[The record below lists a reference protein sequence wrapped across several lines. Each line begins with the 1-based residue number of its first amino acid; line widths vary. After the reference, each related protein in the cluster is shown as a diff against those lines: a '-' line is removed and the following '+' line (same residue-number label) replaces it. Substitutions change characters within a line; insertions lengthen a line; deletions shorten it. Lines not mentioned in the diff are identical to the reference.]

1 MDFKNYIQEI
11 IMKKILAFHLSN
23 TELQKLKQICGL
35 QNIRCEAVAPT
46 DYLQPLKALADNKK
60 SPLASPF
67 TGEIPPESLLLL
79 CGFEDT
85 SLDQLLSSLRTN
97 QIQVDYKAVLT
108 PTNGTWNF
116 MRLLLE
122 MRAEKAAYAAK
133 SPSQP

>member
-1 MDFKNYIQEI
+1 
-11 IMKKILAFHLSN
+11 MKKILAFHLSN
-23 TELQKLKQICGL
+23 AELQKLKQICCF
-35 QNIRCEAVAPT
+35 QNICCEAVAPT
-46 DYLQPLKALADNKK
+46 DYLQSLKALADNKK

-79 CGFEDT
+79 CGFEDI